1 VIEFTP
7 LTADHLRLLHAWLQR
22 EHVKRWW
29 RDRETYEGVVEHYLP
44 AIEGRE
50 PTDLYLIVLD
60 GEPVGMIQTYLVVDH
75 PEWAALIGEGEGVA
89 GVDLLIGEEELTGRG
104 LGPQVLETFAREIVF
119 AAAGTLACVATV
131 EEANHRSW
139 RAFEKAGF
147 RHVRDVE
154 EDGLPHRLM
163 RLDRADG
170 GS

>member
-1 VIEFTP
+1 VIEFAP
-7 LTADHLRLLHAWLQR
+7 LTADDLRLFHTWLQR

-29 RDRETYEGVVEHYLP
+29 RDRETYEQVVEHYLP

-50 PTDLYLIVLD
+50 PTDHYLIVLD
-60 GEPVGMIQTYLVVDH
+60 GGPVGVIQTYLVVDH
-75 PEWAALIGEGEGVA
+75 PDWAALIDAGEGVA
-89 GVDLLIGEEELTGRG
+89 GVDLLIGEERLTGRG
-104 LGPQVLETFAREIVF
+104 LGPQVLETFARDVVF
-119 AAAGTLACVATV
+119 AAPGTVACVATV
-131 EEANHRSW
+131 EEANRRSW

>member
-7 LTADHLRLLHAWLQR
+7 LTADDLRLFHTWLQR

-29 RDRETYEGVVEHYLP
+29 RDRETYEQVVEHYLP

-60 GEPVGMIQTYLVVDH
+60 GEPAGMIQTYLVVDH
-75 PEWAALIGEGEGVA
+75 PDWAALIDAGEGVA
-89 GVDLLIGEEELTGRG
+89 GVDLLLGEARLTGRG
-104 LGPQVLETFAREIVF
+104 LGPQVLETFVPEVVF
-119 AAAGTLACVATV
+119 ARPGTIACVATV
-131 EEANHRSW
+131 EEANRRSW

-163 RLDRADG
+163 RLDRAGG